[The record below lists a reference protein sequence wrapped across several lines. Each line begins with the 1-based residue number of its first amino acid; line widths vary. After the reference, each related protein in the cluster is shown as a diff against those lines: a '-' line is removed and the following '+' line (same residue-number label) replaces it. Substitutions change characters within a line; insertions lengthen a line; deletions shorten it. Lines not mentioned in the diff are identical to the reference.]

1 MANKGIFFGVCVDNQ
16 DPSLA
21 GRIRAVFD
29 ESWEGSTP
37 TDYDTQALEGLLNP
51 NRPKNSE
58 RIAKYGEGE
67 QGLKNLKWS
76 QDDPHLCAPFLPA
89 FINVIP
95 QSNESVK
102 IIVYDPDNKTQN
114 KEYIGPQI
122 SKPTSYNYDQYA
134 KGRLHTSKGARVKAG
149 KNITDS
155 AISNDTFAYPDK
167 ISIDGRDN
175 SDIIFGNSEI
185 LMRAGKFVENDKDP
199 DFPVYNPQMS
209 AIQITN
215 YPSKMTLEEKEIT
228 DNKTE
233 EVAIKYLVEYEIND
247 LNPIP
252 PAIGFDGK
260 IVLYEIVADGNTNK
274 LPTSTGMGL
283 GTPID
288 NTKKRVSLSFGRQS
302 LSGATDL
309 INEFLSQ
316 VDGRDDTSLKTG
328 PFQDTNTPPLWFKA
342 AGTGDDIINVGTVA
356 SNDDALNLYPFY
368 FRPSISFQDTISLVN
383 PNDSAL
389 IDETKKRNAQY
400 FTNHIRL
407 VGVNGDKHYGLKISR
422 DQAEPETKTET
433 TKIDEAKLDESR
445 REGIINAISNKIL
458 LYSHDSSI
466 TDKEKSNPLVEN
478 TNVGESGDNMGLD
491 QKTQITLNDKEMEPL
506 VRGEELV
513 KVLQLMAQ
521 YLFKHEHKSP
531 GDPPLNKTKEGP
543 TAEEVDKA
551 LGAKNFLNQNIRIN

>member
-1 MANKGIFFGVCVDNQ
+1 MANKGIFFGVCVDNL
-16 DPSLA
+16 DPSLS

-29 ESWEGSTP
+29 EKWEGETP
-37 TDYDTQALEGLLNP
+37 MDYDNKVLEGLLNP
-51 NRPKNSE
+51 RRPKNSK

-76 QDDPHLCAPFLPA
+76 QDDPHICAPFLPL

-95 QSNESVK
+95 QPNEGVK
-102 IIVYDPDNKTQN
+102 ILVYDPDNKTQN
-114 KEYIGPQI
+114 KEYVGPQI
-122 SKPTSYNYDQYA
+122 SDPTNYKYDQYA

-155 AISNDTFAYPDK
+155 AISKDTFAYPDK

-185 LMRAGKFVENDKDP
+185 LLRAGKFVENEKDS

-228 DNKTE
+228 ENKTE
-233 EVAIKYLVEYEIND
+233 EAAIKYLVEYEIYD
-247 LNPIP
+247 LNPTP
-252 PAIGFDGK
+252 PGIGFDGK

-288 NTKKRVSLSFGRQS
+288 NTKKRVSLSFGRQP

-316 VDGRDDTSLKTG
+316 VDERDDTSLKTG
-328 PFQDTNTPPLWFKA
+328 PFQDPKTPPLWFKE

-356 SNDDALNLYPFY
+356 SNDEALNLYPFY
-368 FRPSISFQDTISLVN
+368 FRPSISFQDAISLVN

-422 DQAEPETKTET
+422 DQAEPEIKTET
-433 TKIDEAKLDESR
+433 KKVDETKLDETK

-458 LYSHDSSI
+458 LYSHDSTI
-466 TDKEKSNPLVEN
+466 IDKEKIKPLVEN
-478 TNVGESGDNMGLD
+478 TNVGESGDNMGID
-491 QKTQITLNDKEMEPL
+491 QKTQITLNEKEMEPL
-506 VRGEELV
+506 VRGDQLV
-513 KVLQLMAQ
+513 KVLDLIVKYM
-521 YLFKHEHKSP
+521 FEHEHKSP
-531 GDPPLNKTKEGP
+531 GDAPMEETKEGP
-543 TAEEVDKA
+543 TQTEVKKELNA
-551 LGAKNFLNQNIRIN
+551 QNFLNQNIRIN